1 LKFLIAGFGS
11 IGRRHLR
18 NLLALGEEDIV
29 LLRSKKSTLPEDEIS
44 GIPQVMDIQSA
55 LDFHPDAVIVAN
67 PTALHLDV
75 AIPAAQ
81 AGCHILME
89 KPISN
94 SSERLDILKSA
105 LDEKGGKLLVGF
117 QFRFHPGLQKVNK
130 LLKADAIGRPISFRV
145 QWGEYLPNWHPWED
159 YRKSYS
165 ARQDLGGG
173 VVLTLSHPLD
183 YLGWLFGDVA
193 GIFAFEGKMSDLDLQ
208 VEDTAEIM
216 MHFKKDVT
224 GSLHL
229 DFCQQP
235 PSHKME
241 IIGTS
246 GTLLW
251 DNADGAARIFQAAKG
266 KWESFELPAGFERN
280 DLFLAELRHFIQ
292 VMRGEVEPI
301 CGLEDGEKV
310 MNLVSAAH
318 LSAKF
323 GRLVEI

>member
-1 LKFLIAGFGS
+1 LKFLIAGYGS

-55 LDFHPDAVIVAN
+55 LDLHPDAVIVAN

-105 LDEKGGKLLVGF
+105 LDQRGGKLLVGF

-266 KWESFELPAGFERN
+266 KWESFELPEGFERN

-292 VMRGEVEPI
+292 VMRGEAEPI
-301 CGLEDGEKV
+301 CGLDDGEKV